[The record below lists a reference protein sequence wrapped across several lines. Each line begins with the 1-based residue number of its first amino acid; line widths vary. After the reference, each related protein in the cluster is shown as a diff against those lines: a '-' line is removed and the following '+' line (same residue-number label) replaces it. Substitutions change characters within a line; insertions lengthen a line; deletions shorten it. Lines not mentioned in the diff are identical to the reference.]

1 MLYFQIQTTITIV
14 MPQQSECRRA
24 GPPQPAAGEEAGRRH
39 SHVLNPNP
47 NRNSNHSGDAS
58 TSQSIKDSLTQPD
71 TGHGAPSRTPSRTP
85 DMAHPAGHPAGHRTW
100 RTQPD
105 TGHRTRPAHVR
116 APWPTEPTEAQSC
129 ACARC
134 GPRSPH

>member
-1 MLYFQIQTTITIV
+1 

-71 TGHGAPSRTPSRTP
+71 TGHGAPSQT
-85 DMAHPAGHPAGHRTW
+85 
-100 RTQPD
+100 PD
-105 TGHRTRPAHVR
+105 TGHGPRMCERRGQQSQQRLRAAHVR
-116 APWPTEPTEAQSC
+116 GV
-129 ACARC
+129 ARDH
-134 GPRSPH
+134 RINNNESSTHTVIN

>member
-1 MLYFQIQTTITIV
+1 

-85 DMAHPAGHPAGHRTW
+85 DMAHPARHRT
-100 RTQPD
+100 PD
-105 TGHRTRPAHVR
+105 TAR
-116 APWPTEPTEAQSC
+116 
-129 ACARC
+129 ACASAVANRANRGSELRMC
-134 GPRSPH
+134 EVWPEITALITMSHQPIQ